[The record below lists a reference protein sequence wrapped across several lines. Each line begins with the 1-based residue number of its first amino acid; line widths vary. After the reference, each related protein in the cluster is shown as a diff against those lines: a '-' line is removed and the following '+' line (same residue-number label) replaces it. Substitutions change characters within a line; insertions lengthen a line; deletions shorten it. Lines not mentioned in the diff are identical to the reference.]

1 MKKSQLEHE
10 LTVRGIDCIGKR
22 NDLDKR
28 LQEELLGTQRSL
40 TLLYRHPTDKK
51 EVHNLGSYEVFSSE
65 GLHDIKA
72 HVKNVMEELPF
83 HLAANAKSVYARFYE
98 AEIGQKAL
106 ARGSDYRRAAFK
118 LPTILKGRV
127 QGDIQGL
134 VNTLAELA
142 ALLYILEANR
152 TPRAILR
159 LYNIAFKHAHYCVEV
174 LFPPKHLSVG
184 VLFGLYYH
192 KLTVHAAEDTRIVS
206 GYTRLAEIDER
217 QFKELRGLATMT
229 TRRSEDVAR
238 QLFEQIQMKGLMSST
253 PSAFNKENA
262 QLSARAAKLTC
273 MAEDTTFTEK
283 FIKSQQ
289 ASFQAHLQRIADYLL
304 PGPGIWWKREG
315 SCVRFCDGTGSP
327 DQHLQGPSLVSFRST
342 TVQDEL
348 HRTKA
353 CWEKCLDGNVELPLQ
368 QLRLQ
373 RDGERARYVS
383 WPTTTTTV
391 QHNSNERTT
400 DLSASKATANSLS
413 NDGTDEKTNGQDNPE
428 QKNAEENEN
437 KRWNEDNGE
446 DNSNS
451 EEVVVEMQEDE
462 GEEKE
467 EEGEEEQQQEEEAK
481 EEKHGERI
489 STTLKKKNQDDQA
502 DSHCQEVASSSS
514 TKAQRMESS
523 NHTERERQK
532 SVRRRLPFTTTAER
546 ASDDQIDNDDVVVH
560 PVEDVCPDHP
570 VYRTFHAKW
579 TAIAL
584 GDRPD
589 IQKYDELRAAVK
601 KGEKSKSSELQI
613 ISDKLQRELVCTM
626 RDIQTAV
633 MKGDSTKQ
641 TRERRRVVEKLL
653 SKWSH

>member
-1 MKKSQLEHE
+1 M
-10 LTVRGIDCIGKR
+10 
-22 NDLDKR
+22 
-28 LQEELLGTQRSL
+28 
-40 TLLYRHPTDKK
+40 
-51 EVHNLGSYEVFSSE
+51 
-65 GLHDIKA
+65 
-72 HVKNVMEELPF
+72 
-83 HLAANAKSVYARFYE
+83 
-98 AEIGQKAL
+98 
-106 ARGSDYRRAAFK
+106 
-118 LPTILKGRV
+118 
-127 QGDIQGL
+127 
-134 VNTLAELA
+134 
-142 ALLYILEANR
+142 
-152 TPRAILR
+152 
-159 LYNIAFKHAHYCVEV
+159 
-174 LFPPKHLSVG
+174 
-184 VLFGLYYH
+184 
-192 KLTVHAAEDTRIVS
+192 
-206 GYTRLAEIDER
+206 
-217 QFKELRGLATMT
+217 
-229 TRRSEDVAR
+229 
-238 QLFEQIQMKGLMSST
+238 
-253 PSAFNKENA
+253 
-262 QLSARAAKLTC
+262 
-273 MAEDTTFTEK
+273 
-283 FIKSQQ
+283 
-289 ASFQAHLQRIADYLL
+289 
-304 PGPGIWWKREG
+304 G

-413 NDGTDEKTNGQDNPE
+413 NDGTDEKTNDQDNPE

-467 EEGEEEQQQEEEAK
+467 EEGEEEEEEEEEGEEEEDDDDDDDDDEEQEEQEEEAK

-532 SVRRRLPFTTTAER
+532 PVRHRLPFTTTAER

-641 TRERRRVVEKLL
+641 TRE
-653 SKWSH
+653 